1 MTYFTFLAIFLGI
14 PMSLMSVA
22 VIRQQR
28 TKWLPSAL
36 AAWRPWVVMV
46 GLCVVAFAYT
56 TPWDNYLVATG
67 VWWYDPALVTGIVFG
82 YVPVEEY
89 TFFLLLPIASS
100 LFTILLMCRIPFDPQ
115 AADNSRI
122 RFIATLIAFLIWIIH
137 VLLLVLTFT
146 DPQNFRPFTYLS
158 LEIVWAFIPVMVQ
171 LAFGADILW
180 RHRRMVLTA
189 IALATLYYSATDAI
203 AIAAGTWTIDP
214 EQSLSHIKFGSILP
228 LEEFIFFL
236 LVNILVVFG
245 LTLVLAE
252 ESQGRALALRR
263 YPIFRPFIDWLMK
276 RSNHITLEG
285 V

>member
-1 MTYFTFLAIFLGI
+1 MTYFAFLAIFLGI
-14 PMSLMSVA
+14 PMILMSAA
-22 VIRQQR
+22 VIRQHR

-36 AAWRPWVVMV
+36 AAWRPWVVML
-46 GLCVVAFAYT
+46 GLCVVAFIYT

-67 VWWYDPALVTGIVFG
+67 VWWYDPALVTGIVIG

-100 LFTILLMCRIPFDPQ
+100 LFAILLMCSMTFDPQ
-115 AADNSRI
+115 AANNTGIRI
-122 RFIATLIAFLIWIIH
+122 AATLVALLIWGIH
-137 VLLLVLTFT
+137 VVLLILSFT
-146 DPQNFRPFTYLS
+146 DPANFRPFTYLS
-158 LEIVWAFIPVMVQ
+158 LEIVWAFIPIMVQ

-180 RHRRMVLTA
+180 RHRRMVLTV

-214 EQSLSHIKFGSILP
+214 AQSLSHIKFGGILP
-228 LEEFIFFL
+228 FEEFIFFL
-236 LVNILVVFG
+236 LVNVLVVFG

-263 YPIFRPFIDWLMK
+263 YTVFRPFIDWLMK

-285 V
+285 A

>member
-1 MTYFTFLAIFLGI
+1 MTYFAFLAIFLGI
-14 PMSLMSVA
+14 PMILMSAA
-22 VIRQQR
+22 VIRQHR

-36 AAWRPWVVMV
+36 AAWRPWVVML
-46 GLCVVAFAYT
+46 GLCVVAFIYT
-56 TPWDNYLVATG
+56 TPWDHYLVATG
-67 VWWYDPALVTGIVFG
+67 VWWYDPALVTGIVIG

-100 LFTILLMCRIPFDPQ
+100 LFAILLMCSMPFDPQ
-115 AADNSRI
+115 AATNTGIRI
-122 RFIATLIAFLIWIIH
+122 AATLVALLIWGIH
-137 VLLLVLTFT
+137 VVLLILSFT
-146 DPQNFRPFTYLS
+146 DPANFRPFTYLS
-158 LEIVWAFIPVMVQ
+158 LEIVWAFIPIMVQ

-180 RHRRMVLTA
+180 RHRRMVLTV

-214 EQSLSHIKFGSILP
+214 AQSLSHIKFGGILP
-228 LEEFIFFL
+228 FEEFIFFL
-236 LVNILVVFG
+236 LVNVLVVFG

-263 YPIFRPFIDWLMK
+263 YTVFRPFIDWLMK

-285 V
+285 A

>member
-1 MTYFTFLAIFLGI
+1 MTYFAFLAIFLGI
-14 PMSLMSVA
+14 PMILMSAA
-22 VIRQQR
+22 VIRQHR

-36 AAWRPWVVMV
+36 AAWRPWVVML
-46 GLCVVAFAYT
+46 GLCVVAFIYT

-67 VWWYDPALVTGIVFG
+67 VWWYDPALVTGIVIG

-100 LFTILLMCRIPFDPQ
+100 LFAILLMCSMPFDPQ
-115 AADNSRI
+115 AANNTGIRI
-122 RFIATLIAFLIWIIH
+122 VATLVALLIWGIH
-137 VLLLVLTFT
+137 VVLLILSFT
-146 DPQNFRPFTYLS
+146 DPANFRPFTYLS
-158 LEIVWAFIPVMVQ
+158 LEIVWAFIPIMVQ

-214 EQSLSHIKFGSILP
+214 AQSLSHIKFGGILP
-228 LEEFIFFL
+228 FEEFIFFL
-236 LVNILVVFG
+236 LVNVLVVFG

-263 YPIFRPFIDWLMK
+263 YTVFRPFIDWLMK

-285 V
+285 A